1 MIFEMTARKIA
12 DFMSDTPTIVEEQA
26 QQAQFENF
34 YLRTS
39 RMLHGY
45 LCRLSRD
52 PALAEEVLQESY
64 IRVIGAPA
72 MDHGQLRAY
81 LYATATNL
89 LRDRWRSQKREKIW
103 FELSPVSEKIQYEFD
118 LPIDMAA
125 ALDRL
130 TPQERAILW
139 LAHVEE
145 LSHREIAAVLHVKEK
160 SVRVMVFRAREKAR
174 AELERSG
181 WRSHSEKGPGA

>member
-1 MIFEMTARKIA
+1 MLEMAARKIA
-12 DFMSDTPTIVEEQA
+12 DLMTSTPTFADEQA
-26 QQAQFENF
+26 RQAVFENF
-34 YLRTS
+34 YERTS
-39 RMLHGY
+39 RVLHGY

-52 PALAEEVLQESY
+52 PAVAEEVLQESY
-64 IRVIGAPA
+64 IRMIGAPA
-72 MDHGQLRAY
+72 MDDGQLKAY

-89 LRDRWRSQKREKIW
+89 LRDMWRRQKREKLW
-103 FELSPVSEKIQYEFD
+103 FELAPVSEKVHYEFN

-145 LSHREIAAVLHVKEK
+145 MSHREIASVLHVKEK

-174 AELERSG
+174 VELESAG
-181 WRSHSEKGPGA
+181 WRSHQEKVPGK